1 MDNALEA
8 ILIFIVFVGL
18 LVGLI
23 LYSERQQ
30 RLDSDKAES
39 NIMQMRQDIRLACYL
54 LVYIGILLAGMFAFI
69 VYKLL

>member
-1 MDNALEA
+1 MNNAIEA

-54 LVYIGILLAGMFAFI
+54 LVYIGILLAGMFAFM